1 MKHISNAEE
10 TNMPMVETIALPEL
24 VNVPT
29 EGKKIL
35 QDSHPLYQVRA
46 TVDVV
51 VGHAEISVEE
61 LLSAQEN
68 HILVLDRTIEDEI
81 DLMIEGRL
89 VARGKLVAV
98 DDRFAIQIT
107 ELPEALDLGGK

>member
-1 MKHISNAEE
+1 MKHTLNAEE
-10 TNMPMVETIALPEL
+10 TSTPIVEIIALPEL
-24 VNVPT
+24 LPVPT

-35 QDSHPLYQVRA
+35 QNSHPLYQVRA
-46 TVDVV
+46 KVNVV

-61 LLSAQEN
+61 LLSAQDN
-68 HILVLDRTIEDEI
+68 HILVLDRTVDDEV

-89 VARGKLVAV
+89 VARGMLVAV

-107 ELPEALDLGGK
+107 QLPDAFDLPRK